1 MRVFVFII
9 CVYCVKFISFFVIVE
24 IYVCVYFN
32 GEIYDV
38 GKNFGEKKSEKIEIF
53 VREEIKNYLYDY
65 VNKIV
70 LLKNNS

>member
-1 MRVFVFII
+1 M
-9 CVYCVKFISFFVIVE
+9 KFISFFVIVE

-32 GEIYDV
+32 GEIYDI
-38 GKNFGEKKSEKIEIF
+38 GKNFGEKKWSEKIEIF
-53 VREEIKNYLYDY
+53 VREEIKSYLYDY

>member
-1 MRVFVFII
+1 M
-9 CVYCVKFISFFVIVE
+9 KFISFFVIVE

-38 GKNFGEKKSEKIEIF
+38 GMNFGEKKVKKIEIF
-53 VREEIKNYLYDY
+53 IKKEIKNYLYDY
-65 VNKIV
+65 INKIV